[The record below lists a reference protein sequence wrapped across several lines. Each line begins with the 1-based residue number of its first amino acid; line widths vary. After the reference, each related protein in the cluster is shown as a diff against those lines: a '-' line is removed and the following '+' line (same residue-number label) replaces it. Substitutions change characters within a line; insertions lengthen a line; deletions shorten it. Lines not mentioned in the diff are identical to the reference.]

1 MTLRTRI
8 DDTLASGSLAWMR
21 LHFTNHALDAGFDIR
36 IRRSGGCSPQRSWS
50 DAVRKRIFLR
60 SSVDLNS
67 ARGVALLAHEVTHA
81 RQQSGSL
88 LYRVAWGLR
97 YLLDPWFRQAAEI
110 EAKAWGVAT
119 IIRARY
125 GPRVWMPSVEAWA
138 KVSHSLGGWRRP
150 HLTPGDPE
158 QMTERIRDRALEILV
173 DAE

>member
-8 DDTLASGSLAWMR
+8 DDTLAAGSLAWMR

-50 DAVRKRIFLR
+50 DAVRRRIFLR

-81 RQQSGSL
+81 RQQFGSL

-97 YLLDPWFRQAAEI
+97 YLLDPWFRRAAEI
-110 EAKAWGVAT
+110 EAEAWWVAT
-119 IIRARY
+119 MVRAL
-125 GPRVWMPSVEAWA
+125 GSGATVDGWA
-138 KVSHSLGGWRRP
+138 RASHSLGGWRRP

-158 QMTERIRDRALEILV
+158 QMTERIRDRALEILS
-173 DAE
+173 